1 MVTATPGVGRYR
13 SNIEFRRRWLT
24 TADVAVCVLLVGYG
38 TVSRALTYGGVDRD
52 ALIGQ
57 LREVTR

>member
-1 MVTATPGVGRYR
+1 MVTANSAST
-13 SNIEFRRRWLT
+13 
-24 TADVAVCVLLVGYG
+24 
-38 TVSRALTYGGVDRD
+38 RALADGGVDRD